1 MLLTGAVVLCC
12 RQFAVLV
19 LCVTSTALESIRSR
33 NPLGKEFV
41 ATPATKRFGR
51 SGAATVPTLVCHVEE
66 VGLANHPDKLNDQR
80 YLPRSSRPSKPGI
93 ASTSRV

>member
-1 MLLTGAVVLCC
+1 MFLTGAVVLC
-12 RQFAVLV
+12 RGQFAVLV

-41 ATPATKRFGR
+41 ATPATEWFGR
-51 SGAATVPTLVCHVEE
+51 SSAATVPTLVCHVED

-93 ASTSRV
+93 ASTSSV